1 VTIPAIQIN
10 NIHKQFGDL
19 RALNGIDLQI
29 QQGEF
34 FGLLGP
40 NGAGKSTL
48 INILAGLLKATQ
60 GNIAIMGH
68 DVVND
73 YQAARMALGVVPQ
86 ELVFDPFFN
95 VREMLRFQAGY
106 FGRGREN
113 DVWVDEIIEA
123 LGLTDKAHTNM
134 RQLSGGMKRRALIAQ
149 ALVHK
154 PPVIVLDEP
163 TAGVDVELR
172 QMLWQFIKKLN
183 TQGHTIILTTHYL
196 EEAETLCERVAM
208 MKDGKIVALD
218 TTANLLSKLPGKNL
232 RLVLGQ
238 ATLPTTLLPML
249 KSGQNGVFTLA
260 LTELS
265 QIEFAL
271 SELRKANIAVQEM
284 QLIEADLEDV
294 FMSLVGANA
303 NEKAIA

>member
-1 VTIPAIQIN
+1 MTIPAIQIN

-19 RALNGIDLQI
+19 HALNGIDLTI
-29 QQGEF
+29 NQGEF

-48 INILAGLLKATQ
+48 INILAGLLKPSQ

-68 DVVND
+68 DVINA
-73 YQAARMALGVVPQ
+73 YQAARMSLGVVPQ

-113 DVWVDEIIEA
+113 DAWVDEIIES

-134 RQLSGGMKRRALIAQ
+134 RKLSGGMKRRALIAQ

-172 QMLWQFIKKLN
+172 QMLWGFIKRLN
-183 TQGHTIILTTHYL
+183 ADGHTIILTTHYL

-218 TTANLLSKLPGKNL
+218 STANLLSKLPGKNL
-232 RLVLGQ
+232 RLALGE

-271 SELRKANIAVQEM
+271 SELRKANIAVQDM

-294 FMSLVGANA
+294 FMKVTKG
-303 NEKAIA
+303 IVQ